1 MIVTD
6 SPRVKYFECF
16 KLSFDDSLFET
27 LKNKK
32 INNFIK

>member
-27 LKNKK
+27 LKK
-32 INNFIK
+32 